1 VALFTNCS
9 ETDPPASVLDIPFAI
24 PLTQKCC
31 MRRAAI
37 QQAVS
42 AKMQYNGTGG
52 SLGTEADMRIWGHM
66 YNAFEGLAAS
76 SAWPRQ
82 HEFSQVTNNEAS
94 VFHERTLI
102 CAKMFSPHDRLPI
115 TWKTPHRDRAPLNVS
130 CRFPWEDYD
139 QGTRMLRTRHDMYFV
154 VAMCIALP
162 PSIEPSLPTRFEHG
176 ERYCTSKAAEDPT
189 SARFVKSSIR

>member
-1 VALFTNCS
+1 
-9 ETDPPASVLDIPFAI
+9 
-24 PLTQKCC
+24 

-42 AKMQYNGTGG
+42 PKMQYNGTGG

-66 YNAFEGLAAS
+66 YNAFERLAAS

-102 CAKMFSPHDRLPI
+102 RAKMFSPHDRLPI
-115 TWKTPHRDRAPLNVS
+115 TWKTPHRDRSSERQLSIPMG
-130 CRFPWEDYD
+130 R
-139 QGTRMLRTRHDMYFV
+139 LRPRDTHAADTTRHVLRGGYVHCFATV
-154 VAMCIALP
+154 HRAV
-162 PSIEPSLPTRFEHG
+162 PSD
-176 ERYCTSKAAEDPT
+176 A
-189 SARFVKSSIR
+189 V